1 MKTREHLNTF
11 AGKQQN
17 IKKYLSKLAPLAFFY
32 ILLYHVEAVK
42 KFCKAVVLYLIETKL
57 LPISVENIISLYFIG
72 ERICLFE
79 IILTVVSVILM
90 WGVRGLNDYLTKQEA
105 KNMEQKSRMEESLFR
120 YLQEG
125 TAPRCYLVTGEWG
138 SGKTY
143 EIDRFFEK
151 YYKYSNR
158 KIYRISCFGIS
169 SRKELIEEINN
180 TIEREDDSFYTFS
193 IQALKYIPVVGD
205 ALYKVLKKSYRY
217 TSVPKGSVFIFDD
230 FERITARMCMEEN
243 NIKETY
249 YASRMYRQISNVDSE
264 EQAFSAISDGFKATE
279 KAFAKIRN
287 FSDRQLDKQDY
298 DKYIAAVGMINEL
311 VEVCGM
317 KAIIIC
323 NSDMLGEKFIYEVLR
338 SKLNCIEYKKIVT
351 VEVTQTVMDT
361 VLQSIHL
368 ENKEQQK
375 KIADYLQIHAKQPIE
390 GVVANSEFR
399 NMRLYCGLLEAF
411 INTAALFTEEQLSF
425 FFLNSLMNSIMIVHL
440 CYYRNSLQKLQY
452 YENGAYLPFLLKT
465 FNDVDLL
472 SYLIRSNDETQEVAW
487 VDVAV
492 SGYWILNMQ
501 RPENAGKVYNEW
513 LGYSYSEVE
522 KKIVSRVV
530 KDLEGDEFKLV
541 HALAFGKQYK
551 DADRANEIFTEHAL
565 EEYELTTEQEVL
577 DVLQLAEEVFGD
589 KDWGGYRNILFKIIR
604 NKFGRKHIAA
614 QTSWQRAF
622 NYFVDN
628 TMTRI
633 RPSAS
638 DTLP

>member
-1 MKTREHLNTF
+1 MKRMMKKQYLNAF
-11 AGKQQN
+11 AKQQQN
-17 IKKYLSKLAPLAFFY
+17 IKKDLSKLAPLAFFY
-32 ILLYHVEAVK
+32 ILLYRVETVR
-42 KFCKAVVLYLIETKL
+42 KFCKAVVLYLIEVKL
-57 LPISVENIISLYFIG
+57 LSVSTETVKSLYFIG

-90 WGVRGLNDYLTKQEA
+90 WGVRRLNDYLTKQEA
-105 KNMEQKSRMEESLFR
+105 KNMGQKSRMEESLFR
-120 YLQEG
+120 YLLEG

-143 EIDRFFEK
+143 EIDHFFDE

-169 SRKELIEEINN
+169 SRKDLIEEINN
-180 TIEREDDSFYTFS
+180 TIEREDNSFFTFS

-243 NIKETY
+243 NIREAY
-249 YASRMYRQISNVDSE
+249 YSSRMYRQNGNVDSE
-264 EQAFSAISDGFKATE
+264 KQAFSAISDGFKETE

-368 ENKEQQK
+368 ENEEQQK
-375 KIADYLQIHAKQPIE
+375 RIADYLKNYARKPLE
-390 GVVANSEFR
+390 GVIANSEFR

-425 FFLNSLMNSIMIVHL
+425 SFLNSLLNSIIIVHL

-452 YENGAYLPFLLKT
+452 YENGAYLPFLLTT

-472 SYLIRSNDETQEVAW
+472 PYLIQCNDEIQEVAW
-487 VDVAV
+487 VDVSV
-492 SGYWILNMQ
+492 SGYWILNM
-501 RPENAGKVYNEW
+501 RRSENSGEVYDEW
-513 LGYSYSEVE
+513 LKYPYGQ
-522 KKIVSRVV
+522 
-530 KDLEGDEFKLV
+530 LERTIIDGEAGVNDIEDKELKLV
-541 HALAFGKQYK
+541 HALALRKCYK
-551 DADRANEIFTEHAL
+551 NQEFPNRRFIEKAL
-565 EEYELTTEQEVL
+565 QGYTLTMEMEVLEVLQIAEAVFENQEVGNYRSTL
-577 DVLQLAEEVFGD
+577 FEII
-589 KDWGGYRNILFKIIR
+589 GG
-604 NKFGRKHIAA
+604 KFGWKHIAA
-614 QTSWQRAF
+614 QTSWQKAF
-622 NYFVDN
+622 NSFVDQAAK
-628 TMTRI
+628 I
-633 RPSAS
+633 
-638 DTLP
+638 

>member
-72 ERICLFE
+72 EKICLFE
-79 IILTVVSVILM
+79 IILTIASVIMM
-90 WGVRGLNDYLTKQEA
+90 WAIRWLNDYLTKQEA
-105 KNMEQKSRMEESLFR
+105 KNMGQKSRMEESLFR
-120 YLQEG
+120 YLREG

-143 EIDRFFEK
+143 EIDHFFEK

-217 TSVPKGSVFIFDD
+217 TSVPTGSVFIFDD

-243 NIKETY
+243 NIRETHY
-249 YASRMYRQISNVDSE
+249 SPRMYRQISTVDSE
-264 EQAFSAISDGFKATE
+264 KQAFSAISDGFKETE
-279 KAFAKIRN
+279 RAFAQIRN

-338 SKLNCIEYKKIVT
+338 SKLNCIEFKKIVT
-351 VEVTQTVMDT
+351 VEVTKTVMDT

-368 ENKEQQK
+368 ENEEQQK
-375 KIADYLQIHAKQPIE
+375 KIADYLKNYARKPLE

-425 FFLNSLMNSIMIVHL
+425 SFLNSLLNSIIIVHL
-440 CYYRNSLQKLQY
+440 CYYRNLLQKLQY
-452 YENGAYLPFLLKT
+452 YENGAYLPFLLTT
-465 FNDVDLL
+465 FNDTDFFTL
-472 SYLIRSNDETQEVAW
+472 SD
-487 VDVAV
+487 
-492 SGYWILNMQ
+492 
-501 RPENAGKVYNEW
+501 
-513 LGYSYSEVE
+513 
-522 KKIVSRVV
+522 SR
-530 KDLEGDEFKLV
+530 
-541 HALAFGKQYK
+541 Q
-551 DADRANEIFTEHAL
+551 
-565 EEYELTTEQEVL
+565 
-577 DVLQLAEEVFGD
+577 
-589 KDWGGYRNILFKIIR
+589 
-604 NKFGRKHIAA
+604 
-614 QTSWQRAF
+614 
-622 NYFVDN
+622 
-628 TMTRI
+628 
-633 RPSAS
+633 
-638 DTLP
+638 

>member
-1 MKTREHLNTF
+1 MMKKQYLNAF
-11 AGKQQN
+11 AKQQQN
-17 IKKYLSKLAPLAFFY
+17 IKKDLSKLAPLAFFY
-32 ILLYHVEAVK
+32 ILLYRVETVR
-42 KFCKAVVLYLIETKL
+42 KFCKAVALYLIEVKL
-57 LPISVENIISLYFIG
+57 LSVSTETVKSLYFIG

-90 WGVRGLNDYLTKQEA
+90 WGVRRLNDYLTKQEA
-105 KNMEQKSRMEESLFR
+105 KNMGQKSRMEESLFR
-120 YLQEG
+120 YLLEG

-143 EIDRFFEK
+143 EIDHFFDK

-169 SRKELIEEINN
+169 SRKDLIEEINN
-180 TIEREDDSFYTFS
+180 TIEREDNSFFTFS

-243 NIKETY
+243 NIREAY
-249 YASRMYRQISNVDSE
+249 YSSPMYRQIGNVDSE
-264 EQAFSAISDGFKATE
+264 KQAFSAISDGFKETE

-311 VEVCGM
+311 VEVCSM

-368 ENKEQQK
+368 ENEEQQK
-375 KIADYLQIHAKQPIE
+375 RIADYLKNYARKPLE
-390 GVVANSEFR
+390 GVIANSEFR
-399 NMRLYCGLLEAF
+399 NMRLYCGLLEGF

-425 FFLNSLMNSIMIVHL
+425 SFLNSLLNSIIIVHL

-452 YENGAYLPFLLKT
+452 YENGAYLPFLLTT

-472 SYLIRSNDETQEVAW
+472 PYLIQCNDEIQEVAW
-487 VDVAV
+487 VDVSV
-492 SGYWILNMQ
+492 SGYWILNM
-501 RPENAGKVYNEW
+501 RRSENSGEVYDEW
-513 LGYSYSEVE
+513 LKYPYGQ
-522 KKIVSRVV
+522 
-530 KDLEGDEFKLV
+530 LERTIIDGEAGVNDIEDKELKLV
-541 HALAFGKQYK
+541 HALALRKCYK
-551 DADRANEIFTEHAL
+551 NQEFPNRRFIEKAL
-565 EEYELTTEQEVL
+565 QGYTLTMEMEVLEVLQIAEAVFENQEVGNYRSTL
-577 DVLQLAEEVFGD
+577 FEII
-589 KDWGGYRNILFKIIR
+589 GG
-604 NKFGRKHIAA
+604 KFGWKHIAA
-614 QTSWQRAF
+614 QTSWQKAF
-622 NYFVDN
+622 NSFVDQAAK
-628 TMTRI
+628 I
-633 RPSAS
+633 
-638 DTLP
+638 

>member
-1 MKTREHLNTF
+1 MKKRTSLNTI
-11 AGKQQN
+11 AKQQQN
-17 IKKYLSKLAPLAFFY
+17 IKKYLCKLAPLAFFY
-32 ILLYHVEAVK
+32 ILLYRVEVVK
-42 KFCKAVVLYLIETKL
+42 KFCKAVVLYLIEAKVL
-57 LPISVENIISLYFIG
+57 SVSAETVKSLYFVG
-72 ERICLFE
+72 EKLCLLE
-79 IILTVVSVILM
+79 IILTTVAVILM
-90 WGVRGLNDYLTKQEA
+90 WIIRCLNDYLTEREA

-143 EIDRFFEK
+143 EIDRFFDK

-217 TSVPKGSVFIFDD
+217 TSVPTRSVFIFDD

-243 NIKETY
+243 NIRETHY
-249 YASRMYRQISNVDSE
+249 SPRMYRQISTVDSE
-264 EQAFSAISDGFKATE
+264 KQAFSAISDGFKETE
-279 KAFAKIRN
+279 RAFAQIRN
-287 FSDRQLDKQDY
+287 FSDKQLDKQDY

-338 SKLNCIEYKKIVT
+338 SKLNCIEFKKIVT
-351 VEVTQTVMDT
+351 VEVTKTVMDT

-368 ENKEQQK
+368 EDERRQK
-375 KIADYLQIHAKQPIE
+375 KITDYLKNHARKQLE
-390 GVVANSEFR
+390 VVVANSEFR

-425 FFLNSLMNSIMIVHL
+425 SFLNSLLNSIIIVHL
-440 CYYRNSLQKLQY
+440 CYYRNLLQKLQY
-452 YENGAYLPFLLKT
+452 YENGAYLPFLLTT

-472 SYLIRSNDETQEVAW
+472 PYLIRCNDETQDIFW
-487 VDVAV
+487 VDVTV

-551 DADRANEIFTEHAL
+551 DANRANEIFTERAL

-577 DVLQLAEEVFGD
+577 DALQLAEEVFGD
-589 KDWGGYRNILFKIIR
+589 KDWGGYRNILFKIIG

-614 QTSWQRAF
+614 ETSWQRAF

-628 TMTRI
+628 AMAKNTPFSI
-633 RPSAS
+633 
-638 DTLP
+638 

>member
-1 MKTREHLNTF
+1 MMKKQYLNAF
-11 AGKQQN
+11 AKQQQN
-17 IKKYLSKLAPLAFFY
+17 IKKDLSKLAPLAFFY
-32 ILLYHVEAVK
+32 ILLYRVETVR
-42 KFCKAVVLYLIETKL
+42 KFCKAVALYLIEVKL
-57 LPISVENIISLYFIG
+57 LSVSTETVKSLYFIG

-90 WGVRGLNDYLTKQEA
+90 WGVRRLNDYLTKQEA
-105 KNMEQKSRMEESLFR
+105 KNMGQKSRMEESLFR
-120 YLQEG
+120 YLLEG

-143 EIDRFFEK
+143 EIDHFFDK

-169 SRKELIEEINN
+169 SRKDLIEEINN
-180 TIEREDDSFYTFS
+180 TIEREDNSFFTFS

-243 NIKETY
+243 NIREAY
-249 YASRMYRQISNVDSE
+249 YSSRMYRQIGNVDSE
-264 EQAFSAISDGFKATE
+264 KQAFSAISDGFKETE

-368 ENKEQQK
+368 ENEEQQK
-375 KIADYLQIHAKQPIE
+375 RIADYLKNYARKPLE
-390 GVVANSEFR
+390 GVIANSEFR

-425 FFLNSLMNSIMIVHL
+425 SFLNSLLNSIIIVHL

-452 YENGAYLPFLLKT
+452 YENGAYLPFLLTT

-472 SYLIRSNDETQEVAW
+472 PYLIQCNDEIQEVAW
-487 VDVAV
+487 VDVSV
-492 SGYWILNMQ
+492 SGYWILNM
-501 RPENAGKVYNEW
+501 RRSENSGEVYDEW
-513 LGYSYSEVE
+513 LKYPYGQLERTIIDGEAGVNDIEE
-522 KKIVSRVV
+522 KE
-530 KDLEGDEFKLV
+530 LKLV
-541 HALAFGKQYK
+541 HALALRKCYK
-551 DADRANEIFTEHAL
+551 NQEFPNRRFIEKAL
-565 EEYELTTEQEVL
+565 QGYTLTMEMEVLEVLQIAETVFENQEVGNYRSTL
-577 DVLQLAEEVFGD
+577 FEII
-589 KDWGGYRNILFKIIR
+589 GG
-604 NKFGRKHIAA
+604 KFGWKHIAA
-614 QTSWQRAF
+614 QTSWQKAF
-622 NYFVDN
+622 NSFVDQAAK
-628 TMTRI
+628 I
-633 RPSAS
+633 
-638 DTLP
+638 

>member
-143 EIDRFFEK
+143 EIDHFFEK

-180 TIEREDDSFYTFS
+180 TIEREDNSFYTFS

-230 FERITARMCMEEN
+230 FERITARMCREEN
-243 NIKETY
+243 NIRETHY
-249 YASRMYRQISNVDSE
+249 SSRMYRQISNADSE
-264 EQAFSAISDGFKATE
+264 KQAFSAISDGFKETE
-279 KAFAKIRN
+279 KAFDKIRN
-287 FSDRQLDKQDY
+287 FWDRQLDKQDY

-323 NSDMLGEKFIYEVLR
+323 NSDMLGERFIYEVLR

-368 ENKEQQK
+368 EDERRQK
-375 KIADYLQIHAKQPIE
+375 KIADYLKSYARKPLE
-390 GVVANSEFR
+390 VVIANSEFR

-492 SGYWILNMQ
+492 SGYWILNMR
-501 RPENAGKVYNEW
+501 RPENTGKVYNEW
-513 LGYSYSEVE
+513 LRYSYSEVE

-530 KDLEGDEFKLV
+530 KDLEGDEIKLV

-565 EEYELTTEQEVL
+565 EEYDLTTEQEVL

-589 KDWGGYRNILFKIIR
+589 KDWGGYRNILFKIIG

-614 QTSWQRAF
+614 ETSWQRAF

-628 TMTRI
+628 AMAKNTPFSI
-633 RPSAS
+633 
-638 DTLP
+638 

>member
-1 MKTREHLNTF
+1 
-11 AGKQQN
+11 
-17 IKKYLSKLAPLAFFY
+17 
-32 ILLYHVEAVK
+32 
-42 KFCKAVVLYLIETKL
+42 
-57 LPISVENIISLYFIG
+57 
-72 ERICLFE
+72 
-79 IILTVVSVILM
+79 
-90 WGVRGLNDYLTKQEA
+90 
-105 KNMEQKSRMEESLFR
+105 MEESLFR
-120 YLQEG
+120 YLLEG

-143 EIDRFFEK
+143 EIDHFFDE

-169 SRKELIEEINN
+169 SRKDLIEEINN
-180 TIEREDDSFYTFS
+180 TIEREDNSFFTFS

-243 NIKETY
+243 NIREAY
-249 YASRMYRQISNVDSE
+249 YSSRMYRQIGNVDSE
-264 EQAFSAISDGFKATE
+264 KQAFSAISDGFKETE

-368 ENKEQQK
+368 ENEEQQK
-375 KIADYLQIHAKQPIE
+375 RIADYLKNYARKPLE
-390 GVVANSEFR
+390 GVIANSEFR

-425 FFLNSLMNSIMIVHL
+425 SFLNSLLNSIIIVHL

-452 YENGAYLPFLLKT
+452 YENGAYLPFLLTT

-472 SYLIRSNDETQEVAW
+472 PYLIQCNDEIQEVAW
-487 VDVAV
+487 VDVSV
-492 SGYWILNMQ
+492 SGYWILNM
-501 RPENAGKVYNEW
+501 RRSENSGEVYDEW
-513 LGYSYSEVE
+513 LKYPYGQ
-522 KKIVSRVV
+522 
-530 KDLEGDEFKLV
+530 LERTIIDGEAGVNDIEDKELKLV
-541 HALAFGKQYK
+541 HALALRKCYK
-551 DADRANEIFTEHAL
+551 NQEFPNRRFIEKAL
-565 EEYELTTEQEVL
+565 QGYTLTMEMEVLEVLQIAEAVFENQEVGNYRSTL
-577 DVLQLAEEVFGD
+577 FEII
-589 KDWGGYRNILFKIIR
+589 GG
-604 NKFGRKHIAA
+604 KFGWKHIAA
-614 QTSWQRAF
+614 QTSWQKAF
-622 NYFVDN
+622 NSFVDQAAK
-628 TMTRI
+628 I
-633 RPSAS
+633 
-638 DTLP
+638 

>member
-425 FFLNSLMNSIMIVHL
+425 VFLNSLMNSIVIVHL

-452 YENGAYLPFLLKT
+452 YENGAYLPFLLTT
-465 FNDVDLL
+465 FNDIDLL
-472 SYLIRSNDETQEVAW
+472 PYLIRCNNETQEVAW
-487 VDVAV
+487 VDAAV
-492 SGYWILNMQ
+492 SGYWILNMR
-501 RPENAGKVYNEW
+501 RPEKVKELYDTW
-513 LGYSYSEVE
+513 VE
-522 KKIVSRVV
+522 YPYGE
-530 KDLEGDEFKLV
+530 LEREIASDDIKYFEKSEFKLV
-541 HALAFGKQYK
+541 HALAVGKWHK
-551 DADRANEIFTEHAL
+551 DMDRTNETLTEQAL
-565 EEYELTTEQEVL
+565 QEYELTMEQEVL

-589 KDWGGYRNILFKIIR
+589 KDWGGYRNILFKIIG

-614 QTSWQRAF
+614 ETSWQRAF

>member
-1 MKTREHLNTF
+1 MKKRQYLNAF
-11 AGKQQN
+11 AKQQQT
-17 IKKYLSKLAPLAFFY
+17 IKKYLSKLAPLALFY
-32 ILLYHVEAVK
+32 ILLYRVEAVR
-42 KFCKAVVLYLIETKL
+42 KFCKVVVLYLIEAKL
-57 LPISVENIISLYFIG
+57 LPVSTETVRNLYFAG
-72 ERICLFE
+72 EKLCLIE
-79 IILTVVSVILM
+79 IVLTVVAVILM
-90 WGVRGLNDYLTKQEA
+90 WVIRCLNDRLTEREV
-105 KNMEQKSRMEESLFR
+105 KNMGQKSRMEESLFR

-143 EIDRFFEK
+143 EIDHFFEK

-217 TSVPKGSVFIFDD
+217 TSVPTGSVFIFDD
-230 FERITARMCMEEN
+230 FERITARMFMEEN
-243 NIKETY
+243 NIRETHY
-249 YASRMYRQISNVDSE
+249 SSRMYRQISTVDSE
-264 EQAFSAISDGFKATE
+264 KQAFSAISDGFKETE
-279 KAFAKIRN
+279 RAFAKIRN
-287 FSDRQLDKQDY
+287 FADKQLDKQDY

-311 VEVCGM
+311 IEVCGM

-338 SKLNCIEYKKIVT
+338 SKLNCIEYKKTVT

-368 ENKEQQK
+368 ENEEQQK
-375 KIADYLQIHAKQPIE
+375 KIADYLKNYARKPLE

-425 FFLNSLMNSIMIVHL
+425 VFLNSLMNSIVIEHL

-452 YENGAYLPFLLKT
+452 YENGAYLPFLLTT
-465 FNDVDLL
+465 FNDIDLL
-472 SYLIRSNDETQEVAW
+472 PYLIRCNNETQEVAW
-487 VDVAV
+487 LDAAV

-530 KDLEGDEFKLV
+530 KDLEGDELKLV

-589 KDWGGYRNILFKIIR
+589 KDWGGYRNILFKIIG

-614 QTSWQRAF
+614 ETSWQRAF

-628 TMTRI
+628 AMAKNTPFSI
-633 RPSAS
+633 
-638 DTLP
+638 

>member
-72 ERICLFE
+72 EKICLFE

-143 EIDRFFEK
+143 EIDHFFDK

-180 TIEREDDSFYTFS
+180 TIEREDNSFYTFS

-230 FERITARMCMEEN
+230 FERITARMCMGEN
-243 NIKETY
+243 NIRETHY
-249 YASRMYRQISNVDSE
+249 SSHMYRQIRDVDSE
-264 EQAFSAISDGFKATE
+264 KQAFSAISDGFKETE
-279 KAFAKIRN
+279 RAFAQIRN
-287 FSDRQLDKQDY
+287 SSDKQLDKQDY
-298 DKYIAAVGMINEL
+298 DKYIVAVGMINEL
-311 VEVCGM
+311 VEVYDM
-317 KAIIIC
+317 KAIIVC

-338 SKLNCIEYKKIVT
+338 SKLNCIEFKKIVT
-351 VEVTQTVMDT
+351 VEVTKTVMDT

-368 ENKEQQK
+368 EDERRQK
-375 KIADYLQIHAKQPIE
+375 KITDYLKNHARKQLE
-390 GVVANSEFR
+390 VVVANSEFR

-425 FFLNSLMNSIMIVHL
+425 SFLNSLLNSIIIVHL
-440 CYYRNSLQKLQY
+440 CYYRNLLQKLQY
-452 YENGAYLPFLLKT
+452 YENGAYLPFLLTT
-465 FNDVDLL
+465 FNDTDFLL
-472 SYLIRSNDETQEVAW
+472 YLIRGNNETQEVAW
-487 VDVAV
+487 VDAAL
-492 SGYWILNMQ
+492 SGYWILNMR
-501 RPENAGKVYNEW
+501 RPENAGKVYDEW

-522 KKIVSRVV
+522 WKITTGAIQ
-530 KDLEGDEFKLV
+530 KLESDEFKLV
-541 HALAFGKQYK
+541 HALAFGKRYK
-551 DADRANEIFTEHAL
+551 DMDRANEIFTEHAL

-577 DVLQLAEEVFGD
+577 DALQLAEEVFGD
-589 KDWGGYRNILFKIIR
+589 KDWGGYRNILFKIIG

-614 QTSWQRAF
+614 ETSWQRAF

-628 TMTRI
+628 AMAKNTPFSI
-633 RPSAS
+633 
-638 DTLP
+638 

>member
-1 MKTREHLNTF
+1 MKKRQYLNAF
-11 AGKQQN
+11 AKQQQT
-17 IKKYLSKLAPLAFFY
+17 IKKYLSKLAPLALFY
-32 ILLYHVEAVK
+32 ILLYRVEAVR
-42 KFCKAVVLYLIETKL
+42 KFCKVVVLYLIEAKL
-57 LPISVENIISLYFIG
+57 LPVSTETVRNLYFAG
-72 ERICLFE
+72 EKLCLIE
-79 IILTVVSVILM
+79 IVLTVVAVILM
-90 WGVRGLNDYLTKQEA
+90 WVFRCLNDRLTEREV
-105 KNMEQKSRMEESLFR
+105 KNMGQKSRMEESLFR

-143 EIDRFFEK
+143 EIDHFFEK

-217 TSVPKGSVFIFDD
+217 TSVPTGSVFIFDD
-230 FERITARMCMEEN
+230 FERITARMFMEEN
-243 NIKETY
+243 NIRETHY
-249 YASRMYRQISNVDSE
+249 SSRMYRQISTVDSE
-264 EQAFSAISDGFKATE
+264 KQAFSAISDGFKETE
-279 KAFAKIRN
+279 RAFAKIRN
-287 FSDRQLDKQDY
+287 FADKQLDKQDY

-311 VEVCGM
+311 IEVCGM

-338 SKLNCIEYKKIVT
+338 SKLNCIEYKKTVT

-368 ENKEQQK
+368 ENEEQQK
-375 KIADYLQIHAKQPIE
+375 KIADYLKNYARKPLE

-425 FFLNSLMNSIMIVHL
+425 VFLNSLMNSIVIVHL

-452 YENGAYLPFLLKT
+452 YENGAYLPFLLTT
-465 FNDVDLL
+465 FNDIDLL
-472 SYLIRSNDETQEVAW
+472 PYLIRCNNETQEVAW
-487 VDVAV
+487 LDAAV

-530 KDLEGDEFKLV
+530 KDLEGDELKLV

-589 KDWGGYRNILFKIIR
+589 KDWGGYRNILFKIIG

-614 QTSWQRAF
+614 ETSWQRAF

-628 TMTRI
+628 AMAKNTPFSI
-633 RPSAS
+633 
-638 DTLP
+638 

>member
-1 MKTREHLNTF
+1 MKTREHLNIF

-32 ILLYHVEAVK
+32 ILLYRVEAVK

-143 EIDRFFEK
+143 EIDHFFDK

-180 TIEREDDSFYTFS
+180 TIEREDNSFYTFS

-230 FERITARMCMEEN
+230 FERITARMCMGEN
-243 NIKETY
+243 NIRETHY
-249 YASRMYRQISNVDSE
+249 SSHMYRQIRDVDSE
-264 EQAFSAISDGFKATE
+264 KQAFSAISDGFKETE
-279 KAFAKIRN
+279 RAFAQIRN
-287 FSDRQLDKQDY
+287 SSDKQLDKQDY

-311 VEVCGM
+311 IEVYGM

-338 SKLNCIEYKKIVT
+338 SKLNCIEYKKTVT

-368 ENKEQQK
+368 EDERRQK
-375 KIADYLQIHAKQPIE
+375 KITDYLKNHARKQLE
-390 GVVANSEFR
+390 VVVANSEFR

-492 SGYWILNMQ
+492 SGYWILNMR
-501 RPENAGKVYNEW
+501 RPENTGKVYNEW
-513 LGYSYSEVE
+513 LRYSYSEVE

-530 KDLEGDEFKLV
+530 KDLEGDEIKLV

-551 DADRANEIFTEHAL
+551 EADRANEIFTEHAL

-628 TMTRI
+628 TMTRNTPFSI
-633 RPSAS
+633 
-638 DTLP
+638 

>member
-143 EIDRFFEK
+143 EIDHFFDK

-180 TIEREDDSFYTFS
+180 TIEREDNSFYTFS

-217 TSVPKGSVFIFDD
+217 TSVPTGSVFIFDD

-243 NIKETY
+243 NIRETHY
-249 YASRMYRQISNVDSE
+249 SPRMYRQISTVDSE
-264 EQAFSAISDGFKATE
+264 KQAFSAISDGFKETE
-279 KAFAKIRN
+279 RAFAQIRN

-317 KAIIIC
+317 KSIIIC

-338 SKLNCIEYKKIVT
+338 SKLNCIEFKKIVT
-351 VEVTQTVMDT
+351 VEVTKTVMDT

-368 ENKEQQK
+368 ENEEQQK
-375 KIADYLQIHAKQPIE
+375 KIADYLKYYARKPLE

-425 FFLNSLMNSIMIVHL
+425 SFLNSLLNSIIIVHL
-440 CYYRNSLQKLQY
+440 CYYRNLLQKLQY

-487 VDVAV
+487 VDAAV

-589 KDWGGYRNILFKIIR
+589 KDWGGYRNILFKIIG

-614 QTSWQRAF
+614 ETSWQRAF

>member
-1 MKTREHLNTF
+1 MKKQYLNAF
-11 AGKQQN
+11 AKQQQN
-17 IKKYLSKLAPLAFFY
+17 IKKDLSKLAPLAFFY
-32 ILLYHVEAVK
+32 ILLYRVETVR
-42 KFCKAVVLYLIETKL
+42 KFCKAVALYLIEVKL
-57 LPISVENIISLYFIG
+57 LSVSTETVKSLYFIG

-90 WGVRGLNDYLTKQEA
+90 WGVRRLNDYLTKQEA
-105 KNMEQKSRMEESLFR
+105 KNMGQKSRMEESLFR
-120 YLQEG
+120 YLLEG

-143 EIDRFFEK
+143 EIDHFFDK

-169 SRKELIEEINN
+169 SRKDLIEEINN
-180 TIEREDDSFYTFS
+180 TIEREDNSFFTFS

-243 NIKETY
+243 NIREAY
-249 YASRMYRQISNVDSE
+249 YSSRMYRQIGNVDSE
-264 EQAFSAISDGFKATE
+264 KQAFSAISDGFKETE

-368 ENKEQQK
+368 ENEEQQK
-375 KIADYLQIHAKQPIE
+375 RIADYLKNYARKPLE
-390 GVVANSEFR
+390 GVIANSEFR

-425 FFLNSLMNSIMIVHL
+425 SFLNSLLNSIIIVHL

-452 YENGAYLPFLLKT
+452 YENGAYLPFLLTT

-472 SYLIRSNDETQEVAW
+472 PYLIQCNDEIQEVAW
-487 VDVAV
+487 VDVSV
-492 SGYWILNMQ
+492 SGYWILNM
-501 RPENAGKVYNEW
+501 RRSENSGEVYDEW
-513 LGYSYSEVE
+513 LKYPYGQLERTIIDGEAGVNDIEE
-522 KKIVSRVV
+522 KE
-530 KDLEGDEFKLV
+530 LKLV
-541 HALAFGKQYK
+541 HALALRKCYK
-551 DADRANEIFTEHAL
+551 NQEFPNRRFIEKAL
-565 EEYELTTEQEVL
+565 QGYTLTMEMEVLEVLQIAETVFENQEVGNYRSTL
-577 DVLQLAEEVFGD
+577 FEII
-589 KDWGGYRNILFKIIR
+589 GG
-604 NKFGRKHIAA
+604 KFGWKHIAA
-614 QTSWQRAF
+614 QTSWQKAF
-622 NYFVDN
+622 NSFVDQAAK
-628 TMTRI
+628 I
-633 RPSAS
+633 
-638 DTLP
+638 

>member
-1 MKTREHLNTF
+1 MSLNTI
-11 AGKQQN
+11 AKQQQN
-17 IKKYLSKLAPLAFFY
+17 IKKYLSRLAPLAFFY
-32 ILLYHVEAVK
+32 ILLYRVEAVK
-42 KFCKAVVLYLIETKL
+42 KFCKAVVLYIIEAKL
-57 LPISVENIISLYFIG
+57 LPVSAETIKNLYFVG
-72 ERICLFE
+72 EKLCLIE
-79 IILTVVSVILM
+79 IVLTIVSVILM
-90 WGVRGLNDYLTKQEA
+90 WAIRWLNDYLTKQEA

-143 EIDRFFEK
+143 EIDHFFDK

-368 ENKEQQK
+368 ENEEQQK
-375 KIADYLQIHAKQPIE
+375 KIADYLKNYARKPLE
-390 GVVANSEFR
+390 EVVANSEFR

-425 FFLNSLMNSIMIVHL
+425 VFLNSLMNSIVIVHL

-452 YENGAYLPFLLKT
+452 YENGAYLPFLLTT
-465 FNDVDLL
+465 FNDIDLL
-472 SYLIRSNDETQEVAW
+472 PYLIRCNNETQEVAW
-487 VDVAV
+487 VDAAV
-492 SGYWILNMQ
+492 SGYWILNMR
-501 RPENAGKVYNEW
+501 RPEKVK
-513 LGYSYSEVE
+513 EVYDTWVEYPYGELEREIASDDIKYFE
-522 KKIVSRVV
+522 KS
-530 KDLEGDEFKLV
+530 EFKLV
-541 HALAFGKQYK
+541 HALAVGKWHK
-551 DADRANEIFTEHAL
+551 DMDRTNETLTEQAL
-565 EEYELTTEQEVL
+565 QEYELTMEQEVL

-589 KDWGGYRNILFKIIR
+589 KDWGGYRNILFKIIG

-614 QTSWQRAF
+614 ETSWQRAF

-628 TMTRI
+628 AMAKNTPFSI
-633 RPSAS
+633 
-638 DTLP
+638 

>member
-1 MKTREHLNTF
+1 MMKKQYLNAF
-11 AGKQQN
+11 AKQQQN
-17 IKKYLSKLAPLAFFY
+17 IKKDLSKLAPLAFFY
-32 ILLYHVEAVK
+32 ILLYRVETVR
-42 KFCKAVVLYLIETKL
+42 KFCKAVALYLIEVKL
-57 LPISVENIISLYFIG
+57 LSVSTETVKSLYFIG

-90 WGVRGLNDYLTKQEA
+90 WGVRRLNDYLTKQEA
-105 KNMEQKSRMEESLFR
+105 KNMGQKSRMEESLFR
-120 YLQEG
+120 YLLEG

-143 EIDRFFEK
+143 EIDHFFDK

-169 SRKELIEEINN
+169 SRKDLIEEINN
-180 TIEREDDSFYTFS
+180 TIEREDNSFFTFS

-243 NIKETY
+243 NIREAY
-249 YASRMYRQISNVDSE
+249 YSSRMYRQIGNVDSE
-264 EQAFSAISDGFKATE
+264 KQAFSAISDGFKETE

-311 VEVCGM
+311 VEVCSM

-368 ENKEQQK
+368 ENEEQQK
-375 KIADYLQIHAKQPIE
+375 RIADYLKNYARKPLE
-390 GVVANSEFR
+390 GVIANSEFR

-425 FFLNSLMNSIMIVHL
+425 SFLNSLLNSIIIVHL

-452 YENGAYLPFLLKT
+452 YENGAYLPFLLTT

-472 SYLIRSNDETQEVAW
+472 PYLIQCNDEIQEVAW
-487 VDVAV
+487 VDVSV
-492 SGYWILNMQ
+492 SGYWILNM
-501 RPENAGKVYNEW
+501 RRSENSGEVYDEW
-513 LGYSYSEVE
+513 LKYPYGQ
-522 KKIVSRVV
+522 
-530 KDLEGDEFKLV
+530 LERTIIDGEAGVNDIEDKELKLV
-541 HALAFGKQYK
+541 HALALRKCYK
-551 DADRANEIFTEHAL
+551 NQEFPNRRFIEKAL
-565 EEYELTTEQEVL
+565 QGYTLTMEMEVLEVLQIAEVVFENQEVGNYRSTL
-577 DVLQLAEEVFGD
+577 FEII
-589 KDWGGYRNILFKIIR
+589 GG
-604 NKFGRKHIAA
+604 KFGWKHIAA
-614 QTSWQRAF
+614 QTSWQKAF
-622 NYFVDN
+622 NSFVDQAAK
-628 TMTRI
+628 I
-633 RPSAS
+633 
-638 DTLP
+638 

>member
-1 MKTREHLNTF
+1 
-11 AGKQQN
+11 
-17 IKKYLSKLAPLAFFY
+17 
-32 ILLYHVEAVK
+32 
-42 KFCKAVVLYLIETKL
+42 
-57 LPISVENIISLYFIG
+57 
-72 ERICLFE
+72 
-79 IILTVVSVILM
+79 
-90 WGVRGLNDYLTKQEA
+90 
-105 KNMEQKSRMEESLFR
+105 MEQKSRMEESLLR

-338 SKLNCIEYKKIVT
+338 SKLNCIAYKKIVT

-492 SGYWILNMQ
+492 SGYWILNMR
-501 RPENAGKVYNEW
+501 RPENTGKVYNEW
-513 LGYSYSEVE
+513 LRYSYSEVE

-530 KDLEGDEFKLV
+530 KDLEGDEIKLV

-551 DADRANEIFTEHAL
+551 EADRANEIFTEHAL

-628 TMTRI
+628 TMTRNTPFSI
-633 RPSAS
+633 
-638 DTLP
+638 

>member
-1 MKTREHLNTF
+1 MKKRQYLNAF
-11 AGKQQN
+11 AKQQQN
-17 IKKYLSKLAPLAFFY
+17 IKKYLSKLAPLALFY
-32 ILLYHVEAVK
+32 ILLYRVEAVR
-42 KFCKAVVLYLIETKL
+42 KFCKVVVLYLIEAKL
-57 LPISVENIISLYFIG
+57 LPVSTETVRNLYFAG
-72 ERICLFE
+72 EKLCLIE
-79 IILTVVSVILM
+79 IVLTVVAVILM
-90 WGVRGLNDYLTKQEA
+90 WVIRCLNDRLTEREV
-105 KNMEQKSRMEESLFR
+105 KNMGQKSRMEESLFR

-143 EIDRFFEK
+143 EIDRFFDK

-230 FERITARMCMEEN
+230 FERITARMCMGEN
-243 NIKETY
+243 NIRETHY
-249 YASRMYRQISNVDSE
+249 SSHMYRQIRDVDSE
-264 EQAFSAISDGFKATE
+264 KQAFSAISDGFKETE
-279 KAFAKIRN
+279 RAFAQIRN
-287 FSDRQLDKQDY
+287 SSDKQLDKQDY
-298 DKYIAAVGMINEL
+298 DKYIVAVGMINEL
-311 VEVCGM
+311 VEVYDM

-338 SKLNCIEYKKIVT
+338 SKLNCIEFKKIVT
-351 VEVTQTVMDT
+351 VEVTKTVMDT

-368 ENKEQQK
+368 EDERRQK
-375 KIADYLQIHAKQPIE
+375 KITDYLKNHARKQLE
-390 GVVANSEFR
+390 VVVANSEFR

-425 FFLNSLMNSIMIVHL
+425 SFLNSLLNSIIIVHL
-440 CYYRNSLQKLQY
+440 CYYRNLLQKLQY
-452 YENGAYLPFLLKT
+452 YENGAYLPFLLTT
-465 FNDVDLL
+465 FNDTDFLL
-472 SYLIRSNDETQEVAW
+472 YLIRGNNETQEVAW
-487 VDVAV
+487 VDAAL
-492 SGYWILNMQ
+492 SGYWILNMR

-530 KDLEGDEFKLV
+530 KDLESDEFKLV

-589 KDWGGYRNILFKIIR
+589 KDWGGYRNILFKIIG

-614 QTSWQRAF
+614 ETSWQRAF

-628 TMTRI
+628 AMAKNTPFSI
-633 RPSAS
+633 
-638 DTLP
+638 

>member
-143 EIDRFFEK
+143 EIDHFFDK

-180 TIEREDDSFYTFS
+180 TIEREDNSFYTFS

-230 FERITARMCMEEN
+230 FERITARMCREEN
-243 NIKETY
+243 NIRETHY
-249 YASRMYRQISNVDSE
+249 SSRMYRQISNADSE
-264 EQAFSAISDGFKATE
+264 KQAFSAISDGFKETE
-279 KAFAKIRN
+279 KAFDKIRN
-287 FSDRQLDKQDY
+287 FWDRQLDKQDY

-323 NSDMLGEKFIYEVLR
+323 NSDMLGERFIYEVLR

-351 VEVTQTVMDT
+351 GEVTKTVMDT

-368 ENKEQQK
+368 EDERRQK
-375 KIADYLQIHAKQPIE
+375 KIADYLKSYARKPLE
-390 GVVANSEFR
+390 VVIANSEFR

-425 FFLNSLMNSIMIVHL
+425 SFLNSLLNSIIIVHL
-440 CYYRNSLQKLQY
+440 CYYRNLLQKLQY
-452 YENGAYLPFLLKT
+452 YENGAYLPFLLTT

-472 SYLIRSNDETQEVAW
+472 PYLIRCNDETQEVAW
-487 VDVAV
+487 VDVSV
-492 SGYWILNMQ
+492 SGYWILNMR
-501 RPENAGKVYNEW
+501 RPENAGKVYDEW

-522 KKIVSRVV
+522 WKITTGAIQ
-530 KDLEGDEFKLV
+530 KLESDEFKLV
-541 HALAFGKQYK
+541 HALAFGKRYK
-551 DADRANEIFTEHAL
+551 DMDRANEIFTEHAL

-577 DVLQLAEEVFGD
+577 DALQLAEEVFGD
-589 KDWGGYRNILFKIIR
+589 KDWGGYRNILFKIIG

-614 QTSWQRAF
+614 ETSWQRAF

-628 TMTRI
+628 AMAKNTPFSI
-633 RPSAS
+633 
-638 DTLP
+638 

>member
-1 MKTREHLNTF
+1 MKKRTSLNTI
-11 AGKQQN
+11 AKQQQN
-17 IKKYLSKLAPLAFFY
+17 IKKYLSRLAPLAFFY
-32 ILLYHVEAVK
+32 ILLYRVEAVK
-42 KFCKAVVLYLIETKL
+42 KFCKAVVLYIIEAKL
-57 LPISVENIISLYFIG
+57 LPVSMETVKNSYFVG
-72 ERICLFE
+72 EKICLLE
-79 IILTVVSVILM
+79 LVLTIASVIMM
-90 WGVRGLNDYLTKQEA
+90 WAIRWLNDYLTKQEA
-105 KNMEQKSRMEESLFR
+105 KNMGQKSRMEESLFR
-120 YLQEG
+120 YLREG

-143 EIDRFFEK
+143 EIDHFFEK

-217 TSVPKGSVFIFDD
+217 TSVPTGSVFIFDD

-243 NIKETY
+243 NIRETHY
-249 YASRMYRQISNVDSE
+249 SPRMYRQISTVDSE
-264 EQAFSAISDGFKATE
+264 KQAFSAISDGFKETE
-279 KAFAKIRN
+279 RAFAKIRN
-287 FSDRQLDKQDY
+287 FADKQLDKQDY

-311 VEVCGM
+311 IEVCGM

-338 SKLNCIEYKKIVT
+338 SKLNCIEYKKTVT

-368 ENKEQQK
+368 ENEEQQK
-375 KIADYLQIHAKQPIE
+375 KIADYLKNYARKPLE

-425 FFLNSLMNSIMIVHL
+425 SFLNSLLNSIIIVHL
-440 CYYRNSLQKLQY
+440 CYYRNFLQKLQY
-452 YENGAYLPFLLKT
+452 YENGAYLPFLLTT
-465 FNDVDLL
+465 FNDTDFLL
-472 SYLIRSNDETQEVAW
+472 YLIRGNNETQEVAW
-487 VDVAV
+487 VDAAL
-492 SGYWILNMQ
+492 SGYWILNMR
-501 RPENAGKVYNEW
+501 RPEKVK
-513 LGYSYSEVE
+513 EVYDTWVEYPYGELEREIASDDIKYFE
-522 KKIVSRVV
+522 KS
-530 KDLEGDEFKLV
+530 EFKLV
-541 HALAFGKQYK
+541 HALAVGKWHK
-551 DADRANEIFTEHAL
+551 DMDRTNETLTEQAL
-565 EEYELTTEQEVL
+565 QEYELTMEQEVL

-589 KDWGGYRNILFKIIR
+589 KDWGGYRNILFKIIG

-614 QTSWQRAF
+614 KTSLQRAF

>member
-1 MKTREHLNTF
+1 MMKRQYLNVF
-11 AGKQQN
+11 AKQQQN
-17 IKKYLSKLAPLAFFY
+17 IKKYLSRLAPLAFFY
-32 ILLYHVEAVK
+32 ILLYRVEPVR
-42 KFCKAVVLYLIETKL
+42 KFCKAVVLYLIKAKL
-57 LPISVENIISLYFIG
+57 LPVSMETVKNSYFVG
-72 ERICLFE
+72 EKLCLLE
-79 IILTVVSVILM
+79 LVLTIASVIMM
-90 WGVRGLNDYLTKQEA
+90 WAIRWLNDYLTKQEA
-105 KNMEQKSRMEESLFR
+105 KNMGQKSRMEESLFR
-120 YLQEG
+120 YLREG

-143 EIDRFFEK
+143 EIDHFFEK

-217 TSVPKGSVFIFDD
+217 TSVPTGSVFIFDD

-243 NIKETY
+243 NIRETHY
-249 YASRMYRQISNVDSE
+249 SPRMYRQISTVDSE
-264 EQAFSAISDGFKATE
+264 KQAFSAISDGFKETE
-279 KAFAKIRN
+279 RAFAQIRN

-338 SKLNCIEYKKIVT
+338 SKLNCIEFKKIVT
-351 VEVTQTVMDT
+351 VEVTKTVMDT

-368 ENKEQQK
+368 ENEEQQK
-375 KIADYLQIHAKQPIE
+375 KIADYLKNYARKPLE

-399 NMRLYCGLLEAF
+399 NMRLYCSLLEAF

-425 FFLNSLMNSIMIVHL
+425 SFLNSLLNSIIIVHL
-440 CYYRNSLQKLQY
+440 CYYRNLLQKLQY
-452 YENGAYLPFLLKT
+452 YENGAYLPFLLTT

-472 SYLIRSNDETQEVAW
+472 PYLIRCNDETQEVAW
-487 VDVAV
+487 VDVSV
-492 SGYWILNMQ
+492 SGYWILNMR
-501 RPENAGKVYNEW
+501 RPENAGKVYDEW

-522 KKIVSRVV
+522 WKITTGAIQ
-530 KDLEGDEFKLV
+530 KLESDEFKLV
-541 HALAFGKQYK
+541 HALAFGKRYK
-551 DADRANEIFTEHAL
+551 DANRANEIFTEHAL

-589 KDWGGYRNILFKIIR
+589 KDWGVYRNILFKIIVD
-604 NKFGRKHIAA
+604 KFGRKHIAA
-614 QTSWQRAF
+614 KTSLQRAF

>member
-1 MKTREHLNTF
+1 MKRMMKKQYLNAF
-11 AGKQQN
+11 AKQQQN
-17 IKKYLSKLAPLAFFY
+17 IKKDLSKLAPLAFFY
-32 ILLYHVEAVK
+32 ILLYRVETVR
-42 KFCKAVVLYLIETKL
+42 KFCKAVALYLIEVKL
-57 LPISVENIISLYFIG
+57 LSVSTETVKSLYFIG

-90 WGVRGLNDYLTKQEA
+90 WGVRRLNDYLTKQEA
-105 KNMEQKSRMEESLFR
+105 KNMGQKSRMEESLFR
-120 YLQEG
+120 YLLEG

-143 EIDRFFEK
+143 EIDHFFDK

-169 SRKELIEEINN
+169 SRKDLIEEINN
-180 TIEREDDSFYTFS
+180 TIEREDNSFFTFS

-243 NIKETY
+243 NIREAY
-249 YASRMYRQISNVDSE
+249 YSSRMYRQIGNVDSE
-264 EQAFSAISDGFKATE
+264 KQAFSAISDGFKETE

-368 ENKEQQK
+368 ENEEQQK
-375 KIADYLQIHAKQPIE
+375 RIADYLKNYARKPLE
-390 GVVANSEFR
+390 GVIANSEFR

-425 FFLNSLMNSIMIVHL
+425 SFLNSLLNSIIIVHL

-452 YENGAYLPFLLKT
+452 YENGAYLPFLLTT

-472 SYLIRSNDETQEVAW
+472 PYLIQCNDEIQEVAW
-487 VDVAV
+487 VDVSV
-492 SGYWILNMQ
+492 SGYWILNM
-501 RPENAGKVYNEW
+501 RRSENSGEVYDEW
-513 LGYSYSEVE
+513 LKYPYGQLERTIIDGEAGVNDIEE
-522 KKIVSRVV
+522 KE
-530 KDLEGDEFKLV
+530 LKLV
-541 HALAFGKQYK
+541 HALALRKCYK
-551 DADRANEIFTEHAL
+551 NQEFPNRRFIEKAL
-565 EEYELTTEQEVL
+565 QGYTLTMEMEVLEVLQIAETVFENQEVGNYRSTL
-577 DVLQLAEEVFGD
+577 FEII
-589 KDWGGYRNILFKIIR
+589 GG
-604 NKFGRKHIAA
+604 KFGWKHIAA
-614 QTSWQRAF
+614 QTSWQKAF
-622 NYFVDN
+622 NSFVDQAAK
-628 TMTRI
+628 I
-633 RPSAS
+633 
-638 DTLP
+638 

>member
-1 MKTREHLNTF
+1 MMKRQYLNVF
-11 AGKQQN
+11 AKQQQN
-17 IKKYLSKLAPLAFFY
+17 IKKYLSRLAPLAFFY
-32 ILLYHVEAVK
+32 ILLYRVEPVR
-42 KFCKAVVLYLIETKL
+42 KFCKAVVLYLIKAKL
-57 LPISVENIISLYFIG
+57 LPVSMETVKNSYFVG
-72 ERICLFE
+72 EKLCLLE
-79 IILTVVSVILM
+79 LVLTIASVIMM
-90 WGVRGLNDYLTKQEA
+90 WVIRWLNDYLTKQEA
-105 KNMEQKSRMEESLFR
+105 KNMGQKSRMEESLFR

-143 EIDRFFEK
+143 EIDHFFDK

-180 TIEREDDSFYTFS
+180 TIEREDNSFYTFS

-230 FERITARMCMEEN
+230 FERITACMCREEN
-243 NIKETY
+243 NIRETHY
-249 YASRMYRQISNVDSE
+249 SSRMYRQISNADSE
-264 EQAFSAISDGFKATE
+264 KQAFSAISDGFKETE
-279 KAFAKIRN
+279 KAFDKIRN
-287 FSDRQLDKQDY
+287 FWDRQLDKQDY

-338 SKLNCIEYKKIVT
+338 SKLNCIEFKKIVT
-351 VEVTQTVMDT
+351 VEVTKTVMDT

-368 ENKEQQK
+368 EDERRQK
-375 KIADYLQIHAKQPIE
+375 KIADYLKSYARKPLE
-390 GVVANSEFR
+390 VVIANSEFR
-399 NMRLYCGLLEAF
+399 YMRLYCGLLEAF

-452 YENGAYLPFLLKT
+452 YENGAYLLFLLTT

-472 SYLIRSNDETQEVAW
+472 PYLIRCNDETQDIFW
-487 VDVAV
+487 VDVTV
-492 SGYWILNMQ
+492 SGYWILNM
-501 RPENAGKVYNEW
+501 RRLENVGEVYDDWGE
-513 LGYSYSEVE
+513 YSYGELE
-522 KKIVSRVV
+522 KEIVSSDIEYFEER
-530 KDLEGDEFKLV
+530 EFKLV
-541 HALAFGKQYK
+541 HALAIGKKHK
-551 DADRANEIFTEHAL
+551 DREWTNKMLTEQAL
-565 EEYELTTEQEVL
+565 QEYELTTEQEVR
-577 DVLQLAEEVFGD
+577 DVLLLAEEVFGD
-589 KDWGGYRNILFKIIR
+589 KDWGVYRNILFKIIVD
-604 NKFGRKHIAA
+604 KFGRKHIAA
-614 QTSWQRAF
+614 KTSLQRAF

-628 TMTRI
+628 VRI
-633 RPSAS
+633 KI
-638 DTLP
+638 

>member
-1 MKTREHLNTF
+1 MMKRQYLNVF
-11 AGKQQN
+11 AKQQQN
-17 IKKYLSKLAPLAFFY
+17 IKKNLSRLAPLAFFY
-32 ILLYHVEAVK
+32 ILLYRVETVR
-42 KFCKAVVLYLIETKL
+42 KFCKAVILYLIEAKL
-57 LPISVENIISLYFIG
+57 LPVSVEIVKNSYFVG
-72 ERICLFE
+72 EKLCLLE
-79 IILTVVSVILM
+79 LVLTIASVIMM
-90 WGVRGLNDYLTKQEA
+90 WAIRWLNDYLTKQES
-105 KNMEQKSRMEESLFR
+105 KNMEQKSRMEESLLR

-143 EIDRFFEK
+143 EIDRFFDK

-217 TSVPKGSVFIFDD
+217 TSVPKESVFIFDD

-368 ENKEQQK
+368 ENEEQQK
-375 KIADYLQIHAKQPIE
+375 KIADYLKNYARKPLE

-425 FFLNSLMNSIMIVHL
+425 VFLNSLMNSIVIVHL

-452 YENGAYLPFLLKT
+452 YENGAYLPFLLTT
-465 FNDVDLL
+465 FNDIDLL
-472 SYLIRSNDETQEVAW
+472 PYLIRCNNETQEVAW
-487 VDVAV
+487 VDAAV
-492 SGYWILNMQ
+492 SGYWILNMR
-501 RPENAGKVYNEW
+501 RPEKVKELYDTW
-513 LGYSYSEVE
+513 VE
-522 KKIVSRVV
+522 YPYGE
-530 KDLEGDEFKLV
+530 LEREIASDDIKYFEKSEFKLV
-541 HALAFGKQYK
+541 HALAVGKWHK
-551 DADRANEIFTEHAL
+551 DMDRTNETLTEQAL
-565 EEYELTTEQEVL
+565 QEYELTMEQEVL

-589 KDWGGYRNILFKIIR
+589 KDWGGYRNILFKIIG

-614 QTSWQRAF
+614 KTSLQRAF

>member
-1 MKTREHLNTF
+1 MSR
-11 AGKQQN
+11 
-17 IKKYLSKLAPLAFFY
+17 LAPLAFFY
-32 ILLYHVEAVK
+32 ILLYRVETVR
-42 KFCKAVVLYLIETKL
+42 KFCKAVILYLIEAKL
-57 LPISVENIISLYFIG
+57 LPVSVEIVKNSYFVG
-72 ERICLFE
+72 EKLCLLE
-79 IILTVVSVILM
+79 LVLTIASVIMM
-90 WGVRGLNDYLTKQEA
+90 WAIRWLNDYLTKQEA

-143 EIDRFFEK
+143 EIDHFFEK

-205 ALYKVLKKSYRY
+205 ALYK
-217 TSVPKGSVFIFDD
+217 GSVFIFDD

-243 NIKETY
+243 NIRETHY
-249 YASRMYRQISNVDSE
+249 SSRMYRQISNVDSE
-264 EQAFSAISDGFKATE
+264 KQAFSAISDGFKETE
-279 KAFAKIRN
+279 RAFAQIRN
-287 FSDRQLDKQDY
+287 FSDKQLDKQDY
-298 DKYIAAVGMINEL
+298 DKYVVAVGMINEL

-368 ENKEQQK
+368 ENEEQQK
-375 KIADYLQIHAKQPIE
+375 RIADYLKNYAREPLK
-390 GVVANSEFR
+390 GVIANSEFR

-425 FFLNSLMNSIMIVHL
+425 SFLNSLLNSIIIVHL

-452 YENGAYLPFLLKT
+452 YENGAYLPFLLTT

-472 SYLIRSNDETQEVAW
+472 SYLIRNNDEKQEVAW
-487 VDVAV
+487 VDAAV

>member
-72 ERICLFE
+72 EKICLFE
-79 IILTVVSVILM
+79 IILTIASVIMM
-90 WGVRGLNDYLTKQEA
+90 WAIRWLNDYLTKQES
-105 KNMEQKSRMEESLFR
+105 KNMGQKSRMEESLFR

-217 TSVPKGSVFIFDD
+217 TSVPTGSVFIFDD

-243 NIKETY
+243 NIRETHY
-249 YASRMYRQISNVDSE
+249 SPRMYRQISTVDSE
-264 EQAFSAISDGFKATE
+264 KQAFSAISDGFKETE
-279 KAFAKIRN
+279 RAFAQIRN

-338 SKLNCIEYKKIVT
+338 SKLNCIEFKKIVT
-351 VEVTQTVMDT
+351 VEVTKTVMDT

-368 ENKEQQK
+368 EDERRQK
-375 KIADYLQIHAKQPIE
+375 KITDYLKNHARKQLE
-390 GVVANSEFR
+390 VVVANSEFR

-425 FFLNSLMNSIMIVHL
+425 SFLNSLLNSIIIVHL
-440 CYYRNSLQKLQY
+440 CYYRNLLQKLQY
-452 YENGAYLPFLLKT
+452 YENGAYLPFLLTT
-465 FNDVDLL
+465 FNDTDFLL
-472 SYLIRSNDETQEVAW
+472 YLIRGNNETQEVAW
-487 VDVAV
+487 VDAAV
-492 SGYWILNMQ
+492 SGYWILNMR
-501 RPENAGKVYNEW
+501 RPEKVK
-513 LGYSYSEVE
+513 EVYDTWVEYPYGELEREIASDDIKYFE
-522 KKIVSRVV
+522 KS
-530 KDLEGDEFKLV
+530 EFKLV
-541 HALAFGKQYK
+541 HALAVGKWHK
-551 DADRANEIFTEHAL
+551 DMDRANETLTEQAL
-565 EEYELTTEQEVL
+565 QEYELTMEQEVL

-589 KDWGGYRNILFKIIR
+589 KDWGGYRNILFKIIG

-614 QTSWQRAF
+614 ETSWQRAF

-628 TMTRI
+628 AMAKNTPFSI
-633 RPSAS
+633 
-638 DTLP
+638 

>member
-1 MKTREHLNTF
+1 MEYGEQMKKRQHLNTV
-11 AGKQQN
+11 AKMQQN
-17 IKKYLSKLAPLAFFY
+17 IKKYLSKMAPLAFFY
-32 ILLYHVEAVK
+32 ILLYRVEAVR
-42 KFCKAVVLYLIETKL
+42 KFCKAVVLYLIEAKL
-57 LPISVENIISLYFIG
+57 LPVSAEAIKSLYFIG
-72 ERICLFE
+72 EKFCLFE
-79 IILTVVSVILM
+79 LVLTVIAVIMM
-90 WGVRGLNDYLTKQEA
+90 WGIRGLNDHLTDREA
-105 KNMEQKSRMEESLFR
+105 KNMGQKMEQKSRMEESLFR

-143 EIDRFFEK
+143 EIDRFFDK

-230 FERITARMCMEEN
+230 FERITARMGMEEN
-243 NIKETY
+243 NIREAHY
-249 YASRMYRQISNVDSE
+249 SSRMYRQIGNVDSE
-264 EQAFSAISDGFKATE
+264 KQAFSAISDGFKETE

-351 VEVTQTVMDT
+351 VEVTKTVMDT

-368 ENKEQQK
+368 ENEEQQK
-375 KIADYLQIHAKQPIE
+375 KIADYLKNYARKPLE
-390 GVVANSEFR
+390 GIIANSEFR

-411 INTAALFTEEQLSF
+411 INTAALFAEEQLSF
-425 FFLNSLMNSIMIVHL
+425 TFLNSLMNSIMIVHL

-452 YENGAYLPFLLKT
+452 YENGAYLPFLLTT
-465 FNDVDLL
+465 FNDIDLL
-472 SYLIRSNDETQEVAW
+472 PYLIRCNNGTQEVAW
-487 VDVAV
+487 VDAAV
-492 SGYWILNMQ
+492 SGYWILNMR
-501 RPENAGKVYNEW
+501 RPEKVK
-513 LGYSYSEVE
+513 EVYDAWAEYPYGQLE
-522 KKIVSRVV
+522 KEIASDDIKYFEKS
-530 KDLEGDEFKLV
+530 EFKLV
-541 HALAFGKQYK
+541 HALAVGKRHK
-551 DADRANEIFTEHAL
+551 DMDRTNETLTEQAL
-565 EEYELTTEQEVL
+565 QEYELTMEQEVL

-589 KDWGGYRNILFKIIR
+589 KDWGGYRNILFKIIG

-614 QTSWQRAF
+614 KTSWQRAF

-628 TMTRI
+628 ARE
-633 RPSAS
+633 R
-638 DTLP
+638 

>member
-1 MKTREHLNTF
+1 MKKRQYLNIF
-11 AGKQQN
+11 AKQQQN
-17 IKKYLSKLAPLAFFY
+17 IKKYLSRLVPLAFFY
-32 ILLYHVEAVK
+32 ILLYRVESVR
-42 KFCKAVVLYLIETKL
+42 KFCKAVVLYLIEAKL
-57 LPISVENIISLYFIG
+57 LPVSTETVRNLYFAG
-72 ERICLFE
+72 EKLCLIE
-79 IILTVVSVILM
+79 IVLTVVAVILM
-90 WGVRGLNDYLTKQEA
+90 WVIRCLNDRLTEREV
-105 KNMEQKSRMEESLFR
+105 KNMGQKSRMEESLFR
-120 YLQEG
+120 YLREG

-180 TIEREDDSFYTFS
+180 TIERVDDSFYTFS

-243 NIKETY
+243 NIRETHY
-249 YASRMYRQISNVDSE
+249 SSRMYRQISNVDSE
-264 EQAFSAISDGFKATE
+264 KQAFSAISDGFKETE
-279 KAFAKIRN
+279 RAFAQIRN
-287 FSDRQLDKQDY
+287 SSDKQLDKQDY

-351 VEVTQTVMDT
+351 EEVTKTVMDT

-368 ENKEQQK
+368 EDERRQK
-375 KIADYLQIHAKQPIE
+375 KITDYLKNHARKQLE
-390 GVVANSEFR
+390 VVVANSEFR

-487 VDVAV
+487 VDAAV
-492 SGYWILNMQ
+492 SGYWILNMR
-501 RPENAGKVYNEW
+501 RPENTGKVYNEW
-513 LGYSYSEVE
+513 LRYSYSEVE

-530 KDLEGDEFKLV
+530 KDLEGDEIKLV

-551 DADRANEIFTEHAL
+551 EADRANEIFTEHAL

-628 TMTRI
+628 TMTRNTPFSI
-633 RPSAS
+633 
-638 DTLP
+638 